1 MGQTKKH
8 IAKTTNAM
16 MRGIIRKEL
25 IESGMY
31 GVFKQKS
38 IPSKKGYT
46 RKGKNK
52 KAYLEA

>member
-46 RKGKNK
+46 RKGKSK